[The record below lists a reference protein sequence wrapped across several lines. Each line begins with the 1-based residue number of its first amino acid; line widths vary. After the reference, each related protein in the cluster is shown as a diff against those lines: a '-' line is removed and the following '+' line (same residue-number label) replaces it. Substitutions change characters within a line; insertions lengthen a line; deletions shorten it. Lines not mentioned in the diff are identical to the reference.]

1 MQGRTLARNHLS
13 ALANKGRYGDTK
25 IAESKFVKP
34 GALWHVNEGESKAMS
49 MYGAE
54 GEKLV
59 DAVGSGTRNPETGL
73 EEKFI
78 PALIAAAP
86 AIATGLSTA
95 ASVIGAGLGVASAV
109 TGSREKKSQ
118 GRYEERAADQGLERL
133 GEASASLDAT
143 IGAKRASAQQ
153 DYQMQVES
161 MSAQTGIRKEDLQKQ
176 TQQAIQQSGMASSGT
191 VEGGASSMWDRI
203 QSSHEAGREGLTA
216 KLGKAMGDIEG
227 WYEGEKARIK
237 SETQKFENQKKLAQ
251 EQQKGL
257 FG

>member
-86 AIATGLSTA
+86 LISAGAG
-95 ASVIGAGLGVASAV
+95 VIGAGLGIASAV
-109 TGSREKKSQ
+109 TGAKERKAQ
-118 GRYEERAADQGLERL
+118 GKYEENAADQGLERL

-143 IGAKRASAQQ
+143 IGAKRESAQQ
-153 DYQMQVES
+153 EYQMQVES

-176 TQQAIQQSGMASSGT
+176 TQQAIQQSGMATSGT
-191 VEGGASSMWDRI
+191 VESGASSMWNRI
-203 QSSHEAGREGLTA
+203 QSSHEAGREGLTS

-237 SETQKFENQKKLAQ
+237 SESQKFENQKKLAR
-251 EQQKGL
+251 EQQKGM
-257 FG
+257 FEQ

>member
-1 MQGRTLARNHLS
+1 MEGRTLARNHLS

-34 GALWHVNEGESKAMS
+34 GSLWHVNEGESKVMS

-59 DAVGSGTRNPETGL
+59 DAIGSGTRNPETGL
-73 EEKFI
+73 EEKFL
-78 PALIAAAP
+78 PALWAAAP
-86 AIATGLSTA
+86 TIAG
-95 ASVIGAGLGVASAV
+95 VVGAGLGVASAV
-109 TGSREKKSQ
+109 TGSKERKAQ
-118 GRYEERAADQGLERL
+118 GRYEESAADQGLERL
-133 GEASASLDAT
+133 QGASESLDTT
-143 IGAKRASAQQ
+143 IEAKRASAQQ

-176 TQQAIQQSGMASSGT
+176 TQQAIQQSGMATSGT
-191 VEGGASSMWDRI
+191 VESGASSMWNRI

-237 SETQKFENQKKLAQ
+237 SESQKFENQKKLAQ

>member
-13 ALANKGRYGDTK
+13 AMANKGRYGDTK
-25 IAESKFVKP
+25 IAQSKFVKP

-54 GEKLV
+54 GEKMV
-59 DAVGSGTRNPETGL
+59 DAVGSGTRNPSTGL
-73 EEKFI
+73 EEKFFD
-78 PALIAAAP
+78 PVSLTAIAAVGSA
-86 AIATGLSTA
+86 
-95 ASVIGAGLGVASAV
+95 VIGGISAI
-109 TGSREKKSQ
+109 TGAKERKAQ
-118 GRYEERAADQGLERL
+118 GQYEMRAAESGLERL

-143 IGAKRASAQQ
+143 IGAKRAAASQ
-153 DYQMQVES
+153 DYSMQVES

-176 TQQAIQQSGMASSGT
+176 TSQAIQQSGMATSGT
-191 VEGGASSMWDRI
+191 IESGRSTMWDRI
-203 QSSHEAGREGLTA
+203 QTSHEAGREGLTA

>member
-13 ALANKGRYGDTK
+13 AMANKGRYGDTK
-25 IAESKFVKP
+25 IAQSKFVKP

-54 GEKLV
+54 GEKMV
-59 DAVGSGTRNPETGL
+59 DAVGSGTRNPSTGL
-73 EEKFI
+73 EEKFFD
-78 PALIAAAP
+78 PVSLTAIAAVGSA
-86 AIATGLSTA
+86 
-95 ASVIGAGLGVASAV
+95 VIGGISAI
-109 TGSREKKSQ
+109 TGGKERKSQ
-118 GRYEERAADQGLERL
+118 GRYEQRAAEQGLERL

-143 IGAKRASAQQ
+143 IGAKRASASQ
-153 DYQMQVES
+153 DYSMQVES

-176 TQQAIQQSGMASSGT
+176 TSQAIQQSGMATSGT
-191 VEGGASSMWDRI
+191 IESGRSTMWDRI
-203 QSSHEAGREGLTA
+203 QTSHEAGREGLTA

-257 FG
+257 FE

>member
-13 ALANKGRYGDTK
+13 ALANKGRYGDTE

-34 GALWHVNEGESKAMS
+34 GALWHVNEGEKKAMS

-54 GEKLV
+54 GEKMV
-59 DAVGSGTRNPETGL
+59 NNIGSGTINPETGL
-73 EEKFI
+73 EEKF
-78 PALIAAAP
+78 LLTAAA
-86 AIATGLSTA
+86 
-95 ASVIGAGLGVASAV
+95 VVGAGVSMYSAWK
-109 TGSREKKSQ
+109 GGKEAKAQ
-118 GRYEERAADQGLERL
+118 GRYEESAADQGLERL
-133 GEASASLDAT
+133 QGASESLDAT
-143 IGAKRASAQQ
+143 IEAKRASAQQ

-176 TQQAIQQSGMASSGT
+176 TQQAIQQSGMATSGT
-191 VEGGASSMWDRI
+191 VESGASSMWGRI
-203 QSSHEAGREGLTA
+203 QASHEAGREGLTA

-237 SETQKFENQKKLAQ
+237 SESQKFENQKKLAQ

-257 FG
+257 FE

>member
-13 ALANKGRYGDTK
+13 AMANKGRYGDTK

-59 DAVGSGTRNPETGL
+59 DAIGSGTRNPETGL
-73 EEKFI
+73 EEKFL

-86 AIATGLSTA
+86 LISAGAG
-95 ASVIGAGLGVASAV
+95 VIGAGLGIASAV
-109 TGSREKKSQ
+109 TGAKERKAQ
-118 GRYEERAADQGLERL
+118 GKYEENAADQGLERL
-133 GEASASLDAT
+133 GEASASLDET

-191 VEGGASSMWDRI
+191 VEGGASTMWDRI
-203 QSSHEAGREGLTA
+203 QASHEAGKEGLTS

-237 SETQKFENQKKLAQ
+237 SESQKFENQKKLAR
-251 EQQKGL
+251 EQQKGM
-257 FG
+257 FEQ

>member
-13 ALANKGRYGDTK
+13 ALANKGRYGDTE

-34 GALWHVNEGESKAMS
+34 GALWHVNEGEKKAMS

-54 GEKLV
+54 GEKMV
-59 DAVGSGTRNPETGL
+59 HNIGSGTINPETGL
-73 EEKFI
+73 EEKF
-78 PALIAAAP
+78 LLTAAA
-86 AIATGLSTA
+86 
-95 ASVIGAGLGVASAV
+95 VVGAGVSMYSAWK
-109 TGSREKKSQ
+109 GGKEAKAQ
-118 GRYEERAADQGLERL
+118 GRYEESAADQGLERL
-133 GEASASLDAT
+133 QGASESLDTT
-143 IGAKRASAQQ
+143 IEAKRASAQQ

-176 TQQAIQQSGMASSGT
+176 TQQAIQQSGMATSGT

-237 SETQKFENQKKLAQ
+237 SESQKFENQKKLAQ

>member
-34 GALWHVNEGESKAMS
+34 GALWHVNEGEKKAMS
-49 MYGAE
+49 LYGAE
-54 GEKLV
+54 GEKMV
-59 DAVGSGTRNPETGL
+59 HNIGSGTINPQTGL
-73 EEKFI
+73 EEKFV
-78 PALIAAAP
+78 L
-86 AIATGLSTA
+86 TA
-95 ASVIGAGLGVASAV
+95 ALTAGAAVVGAGMSLYSAWK
-109 TGSREKKSQ
+109 GGKEAKSQ
-118 GRYEERAADQGLERL
+118 ARHEERAANQGLEKL
-133 GEASASLDAT
+133 QEASASLDAT

-176 TQQAIQQSGMASSGT
+176 TQQAIQQSGMATSGT
-191 VEGGASSMWDRI
+191 VESGASSMWNRI
-203 QSSHEAGREGLTA
+203 QSSHEAGREGLTS

-237 SETQKFENQKKLAQ
+237 SESQKFENQKKLAR
-251 EQQKGL
+251 EQQKGM
-257 FG
+257 FEQ